1 MVTPQPGSPLPG
13 KHYGGRYE
21 VKGSIASGGM
31 AEVFVARDSM
41 LDRLV
46 ALKLMHPE
54 FARNEAFIERFRRE
68 AQAAAS
74 LNDPRIVA
82 IYDWGSDAGTYFIVM
97 EYVEGNTLAEII
109 KASGPLPISKATKI
123 AIDVLGGL
131 HLAHLKGIV
140 HRDVKPANIAITVGG
155 QIKVMDFGIAR
166 AAHDGAMTV
175 TQTGMVIGTAS
186 YFSPE
191 QAQGKPVDARSDIYS
206 VGIVLYEMLTGVV
219 PFKGESPVAVAYKH
233 VTEDPAPPRSLAED
247 IPPALEAVVMKAISK
262 NPDNRYQTALEM
274 CRDLER
280 VLRGEQ
286 VEATPLM
293 SSSER
298 TAMMGAAPYADPG
311 PYAQPRPSYETG
323 PERTSVLPPAGPPP
337 RRAPAARGVAKGLV
351 TVAVLVAIGIAVM
364 AYFMLSETQVPDVTV
379 PKVTGLPLE
388 EAERLLNDEGLES
401 RVARRQ
407 PSADVPA
414 LAVISQDPED
424 GRKVAE
430 GAVVALVISQGPEVV
445 DVPSLTG
452 LSRQEAEAR
461 LAEAGLVA
469 GEVTSEASDTVP
481 EGQLISQSP
490 ASGKIEKG
498 EPVNFVVST
507 GKKLVE
513 VPAVG
518 GLTQDEAAARIG
530 EQGLTAKVATACDGS
545 KADKTVLVQDP
556 APGEQVPDKSE
567 VTITVN
573 SQIKVPGVVGQQAA
587 AAANQLEAAGFKA
600 EIQSG
605 GLVIPV
611 FDRVTAQAPQPD
623 EMACSGD
630 IVRIRVS

>member
-109 KASGPLPISKATKI
+109 KASGPLPIAKAVKI

-206 VGIVLYEMLTGVV
+206 AGIVLYEMLTGVV
-219 PFKGESPVAVAYKH
+219 PFRGESPVAVAYKH

-262 NPDNRYQTALEM
+262 NPENRYQTALEM

-280 VLRGEQ
+280 ALRGEQ

-293 SSSER
+293 SSSEQ
-298 TAMMGAAPYADPG
+298 TAMLGADPYHAR
-311 PYAQPRPSYETG
+311 PYAQPRPTYETG
-323 PERTSVLPPAGPPP
+323 PERTSVLPAGPPV

-351 TVAVLVAIGIAVM
+351 ALALLVAVGVAVM
-364 AYFMLSETQVPDVTV
+364 AFFMLSETQVPDVTV

-388 EAERLLNDEGLES
+388 EAQQLLSNEGLDS

-414 LAVISQDPED
+414 LSVISQDPED

-430 GAVVALVISQGPEVV
+430 GATVALVISQGPEVV

-452 LSRQEAEAR
+452 LSRQEAEAK

-469 GEVTSEASDTVP
+469 GEITSEPSDTVP
-481 EGQLISQSP
+481 EGKLISQSP

-498 EPVNFVVST
+498 EPVNFVVSS
-507 GKKLVE
+507 GKRLVE
-513 VPAVG
+513 VPSVT
-518 GLTQDEAAARIG
+518 GLTEQEAAARLG

-545 KADKTVLVQDP
+545 KTDKTVIVQDP
-556 APGEQVPDKSE
+556 APGEQVPDKTE
-567 VTITVN
+567 VTLTVN
-573 SQIKVPGVVGQQAA
+573 SQVRIPNVVGQQAA
-587 AAANQLEAAGFKA
+587 AAVGQLEAAGFKA
-600 EIQSG
+600 EIQGSG
-605 GLVIPV
+605 IVIPV
-611 FDRVTAQAPQPD
+611 FDRVTAQSPPPD
-623 EMACSGD
+623 EFACSGD
-630 IVRIRVS
+630 IVRLRVN

>member
-54 FARNEAFIERFRRE
+54 FARNDAFIERFRRE

-109 KASGPLPISKATKI
+109 GASGPLPISKAVKI
-123 AIDVLGGL
+123 ATDVLGGL
-131 HLAHLKGIV
+131 HLAHQKGIV

-233 VTEDPAPPRSLAED
+233 VTKDPTPPRALAED

-280 VLRGEQ
+280 VLRGEK
-286 VEATPLM
+286 VEATPLL
-293 SSSER
+293 SSSEQ
-298 TAMMGAAPYADPG
+298 TAMMAAAPYAASHG
-311 PYAQPRPSYETG
+311 PYEDVR
-323 PERTSVLPPAGPPP
+323 ERTSVLPQAGPPP
-337 RRAPAARGVAKGLV
+337 RRAPATRGVAKGLV
-351 TVAVLVAIGIAVM
+351 AVAVLVTLGVAVM
-364 AYFMLSETQVPDVTV
+364 AFFMLSETQAPDVTV
-379 PKVTGLPLE
+379 PKVTGLTLE
-388 EAERLLNDEGLES
+388 EAQQILGDAGLRS

-407 PSADVPA
+407 PSSDLPA
-414 LAVISQDPED
+414 LSVISQDPED
-424 GRKVAE
+424 GRKVAD
-430 GAVVALVISQGPEVV
+430 GAEVALVISQGPDEV

-452 LSRQEAEAR
+452 LTREEAEQR
-461 LAEAGLVA
+461 LTEAGLVA
-469 GEVTSEASDTVP
+469 GEVTNEPSETVP
-481 EGQLISQSP
+481 EGRLISQNPST
-490 ASGKIEKG
+490 GRIEKG
-498 EPVNFVVST
+498 EPVSFVIST
-507 GKKLVE
+507 GRRMVE
-513 VPAVG
+513 VPVVT
-518 GLTQDEAAARIG
+518 GLSEEEASAKLVDEGLAAQIQTG
-530 EQGLTAKVATACDGS
+530 CDPT
-545 KADKTVLVQDP
+545 KPANQVTVQEP
-556 APGEQVPDKSE
+556 ASGEQVPEKTE
-567 VTITVN
+567 VTLTVN
-573 SQIKVPGVVGQQAA
+573 STVQVPSVVGQPTGAA
-587 AAANQLEAAGFKA
+587 RELLQRAGFQV
-600 EIQSG
+600 EIQNA
-605 GLVIPV
+605 LPVPV
-611 FDRVTAQAPQPD
+611 FDSVSAQSPQPQAA
-623 EMACSGD
+623 ACSGD
-630 IVRIRVS
+630 TVRLRVT

>member
-1 MVTPQPGSPLPG
+1 
-13 KHYGGRYE
+13 
-21 VKGSIASGGM
+21 M

-97 EYVEGNTLAEII
+97 EYVAGNTLAEII
-109 KASGPLPISKATKI
+109 KASGPLPISKAVKI
-123 AIDVLGGL
+123 ATDVLGGL

-247 IPPALEAVVMKAISK
+247 IPAALEAVVMKAISK

-293 SSSER
+293 SSSEQ
-298 TAMMGAAPYADPG
+298 TAMLGADPYNAPRPYAH
-311 PYAQPRPSYETG
+311 PSYETG
-323 PERTSVLPPAGPPP
+323 PERTSVLPQAGPPV
-337 RRAPAARGVAKGLV
+337 RRSPAARGVAKGLV
-351 TVAVLVAIGIAVM
+351 AVAVLVAIGVAVM
-364 AYFMLSETQVPDVTV
+364 AFFMLSETQVPDVTV

-388 EAERLLNDEGLES
+388 EAQQLLSDEGLES

-407 PSADVPA
+407 PSADVPT
-414 LAVISQDPED
+414 LSVISQDPED

-430 GAVVALVISQGPEVV
+430 GATVALVISQGPEVV
-445 DVPSLTG
+445 DVPPLTG
-452 LSRQEAEAR
+452 LSRQEAEAK

-469 GEVTSEASDTVP
+469 GEVTSEPSDTVP
-481 EGQLISQSP
+481 EGKLISQSP

-498 EPVNFVVST
+498 EPVNFIIST
-507 GKKLVE
+507 GKRLVE
-513 VPAVG
+513 VPSVS
-518 GLTQDEAAARIG
+518 GLTEDEAAARLG
-530 EQGLTAKVATACDGS
+530 EQGLTTKVATACDGT
-545 KADKTVLVQDP
+545 KADKTVIVQDP

-567 VTITVN
+567 VTITIN
-573 SQIKVPGVVGQQAA
+573 SQVRIPNVIGQQAGA
-587 AAANQLEAAGFKA
+587 ATNRLQEEGFKA
-600 EIQSG
+600 EVLGG

-611 FDRVTAQAPQPD
+611 IDRVTAQAPQPD
-623 EMACSGD
+623 EFACSGD
-630 IVRIRVS
+630 IVRIRVG

>member
-109 KASGPLPISKATKI
+109 KASGPLPISKAAKI

-219 PFKGESPVAVAYKH
+219 PFRGESPVAVAYKH

-247 IPPALEAVVMKAISK
+247 IPAALEAVVMKAISK

-286 VEATPLM
+286 VEAPPLM

-311 PYAQPRPSYETG
+311 YARSRPSYETG
-323 PERTSVLPPAGPPP
+323 PDRTSVLPPAGPPP

-351 TVAVLVAIGIAVM
+351 AVAVLVAIGVAVM

-388 EAERLLNDEGLES
+388 EAQRLLSDEGLES

-414 LAVISQDPED
+414 LAVISQDPVD

-452 LSRQEAEAR
+452 LSRQEAEAK

-469 GEVTSEASDTVP
+469 GEVTSEPSDTVP
-481 EGQLISQSP
+481 EGKLISQSP
-490 ASGKIEKG
+490 ATGKIEKG

-507 GKKLVE
+507 GKRLVE
-513 VPAVG
+513 VPSVG
-518 GLTQDEAAARIG
+518 GLIQDEAAARIG
-530 EQGLTAKVATACDGS
+530 EQGLTTKVATACDGS
-545 KADKTVLVQDP
+545 KADKTVIVQDP

-573 SQIKVPGVVGQQAA
+573 SQIKVPNVVGQPAA